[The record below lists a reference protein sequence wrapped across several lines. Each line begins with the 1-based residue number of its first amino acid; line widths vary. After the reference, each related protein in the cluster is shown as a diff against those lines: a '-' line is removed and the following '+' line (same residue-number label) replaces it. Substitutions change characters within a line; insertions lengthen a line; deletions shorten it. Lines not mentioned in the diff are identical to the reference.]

1 MRLTLQ
7 SDYAMR
13 TLMMLAGRGGVVA
26 VDEIAVAYGISRHHL
41 MKVAGR
47 LAELGYVIA
56 RRGRGGGLTLARTPR
71 EINVGAVIRDIESL
85 DTFVECFDKTTNQC
99 VVAGAC
105 GLQSALSL
113 AVGDFLARL
122 DGYTL
127 ADMTPDPHGFVRR
140 LALPTDGEP
149 TTSEA

>member
-13 TLMMLAGRGGVVA
+13 TLMLLASNGGVVA
-26 VDEIAVAYGISRHHL
+26 VDEIAIAYGISRHHL

-47 LAELGYVIA
+47 LAELGYVTA
-56 RRGRGGGLTLARTPR
+56 RRGRGGGLTLARPAK

-85 DTFVECFDKTTNQC
+85 DSFVECFDKATNQC
-99 VVAGAC
+99 VVAGVC

-113 AVGDFLARL
+113 AVEDFLKRL
-122 DGYTL
+122 DTYTL
-127 ADMTPDPHGFVRR
+127 ADLTPDPHGFVRR
-140 LALPTDGEP
+140 LALSVNAEP
-149 TTSEA
+149 AL

>member
-13 TLMMLAGRGGVVA
+13 TLMMLAARGDVVA
-26 VDEIAVAYGISRHHL
+26 VDEIAQAYGISRHHL

-47 LAELGYVIA
+47 LADLGYVIT
-56 RRGRGGGLTLARTPR
+56 RRGRGGGLTLARDPKD
-71 EINVGAVIRDIESL
+71 INIGAVIRDIESL
-85 DTFVECFDKTTNQC
+85 DTFVECFDKATNRC

-122 DGYTL
+122 DRYTL
-127 ADMTPDPHGFVRR
+127 ADFTPDPHGFARR
-140 LALPTDGEP
+140 LANPAGI
-149 TTSEA
+149 SANSG